1 MSDILG
7 ETASML
13 VTLLI
18 LVGILYLAFRVS
30 KYLGTAAIKQSQ
42 SKYIKVI
49 DMMSLGPDKVIS
61 IAQIG
66 QKYFFLGITSSG
78 ITKLAELSE
87 ENIQEFELEKLET
100 LDITGKF
107 KDIIKNVKN
116 KSQ

>member
-18 LVGILYLAFRVS
+18 LLGILYLAFRVS
-30 KYLGTAAIKQSQ
+30 KYLGTVAIKQSQ

-49 DMMSLGPDKVIS
+49 DMMALGQDKAIS

-66 QKYFFLGITSSG
+66 NKYFVLGITSGG
-78 ITKLAELSE
+78 INNLAELSE
-87 ENIQEFELEKLET
+87 DNIQEFEVEKLET
-100 LDITGKF
+100 LDITEKF
-107 KDIIKNVKN
+107 KDIINNVKN

>member
-1 MSDILG
+1 
-7 ETASML
+7 ML

-30 KYLGTAAIKQSQ
+30 RYLGTAAIKQSQ
-42 SKYIKVI
+42 SKYIKII
-49 DMMSLGPDKVIS
+49 DMMALGQDKAVS

-66 QKYFFLGITSSG
+66 QKYFVLGITAAG

-87 ENIQEFELEKLET
+87 ENIEEFELEKLES
-100 LDITGKF
+100 LHISEKF